1 MNKIYDFCWIFLVF
15 CFILFC
21 CNCVL
26 VWQLT
31 FHLILILI
39 SFYFIQWTTK
49 IQNYKHQSWILSR
62 FVCLFVCFSILFH
75 LFCINS
81 TVENKIKHLDFKRS
95 EIKVLLDAKD
105 DCFFL
110 LLSVR
115 VYVWVAESIKKVCA
129 VAKKNTVHYRGILCQ
144 SAWNGFF
151 YFLDRQNCLAL
162 SQHYEPYNFDMRSTP
177 FFIKKNQVRFH
188 TFDRYRL
195 NKFNTAQFCFFFGQ
209 C

>member
-129 VAKKNTVHYRGILCQ
+129 VAKKKHGSLSWYFMPECLERLLLFFRSPKLLGSIATLRTV
-144 SAWNGFF
+144 
-151 YFLDRQNCLAL
+151 
-162 SQHYEPYNFDMRSTP
+162 
-177 FFIKKNQVRFH
+177 
-188 TFDRYRL
+188 
-195 NKFNTAQFCFFFGQ
+195 QF
-209 C
+209 